1 MKMNQKLLTP
11 KKKCFKQLKPQNLT
25 KNQNKPFVNV
35 QFFDL
40 DLQISALSPFQASTH
55 KSSVE
60 ADEVN
65 QRILGIKDLHS
76 GCIDKSI
83 NLCEKCLFF
92 LRVYMFT

>member
-11 KKKCFKQLKPQNLT
+11 EKCLKQLKPQNLT
-25 KNQNKPFVNV
+25 NNQNKPFVNV

-76 GCIDKSI
+76 GCVGKSI
-83 NLCEKCLFF
+83 NLCEKCLLFF
-92 LRVYMFT
+92 RVYIFT